1 MNEPRPQR
9 PIGMI
14 SLVCLVIGNMIG
26 ASVYVSSSYAMSD
39 LGDQR
44 VVLLVWALGGLHA
57 MAGAV
62 AYAALAKR
70 MAISGGEYSYLTKCV
85 HPVIGFIAGWI
96 SLLAGFTA
104 PIAATALLF
113 GVYITGTG
121 ADSIETRTAGTLA
134 IVVAAVMHCVNLRAG
149 SWVNNGVVFVKLF
162 FVALF
167 ILSGLFYI
175 YSGPLPFSPSD
186 TVAGNASGTQTLWQ
200 LVSSPGMST
209 KIVLSL
215 FWISLAYTGFNAS
228 IYIAGEVDGRIEA
241 KLGDD
246 GHGAPDGGVAV
257 TAQHSEA
264 AELQY
269 KPIVGRSMIVA
280 CVLVTAVYL
289 LINYVFLYA
298 LPTDKIIS
306 GRENFASDVA
316 YNVGG
321 DWMRSIMRAVIALS
335 GATSILAMV
344 ATGPR
349 VYAQMAA
356 DGKLPK
362 FFDSQDDAPRL
373 AILFQAAL
381 SCVVVWITYLKQL
394 IEYLGL
400 TLSACGALAICT
412 LWISRKQLTKRYPIR
427 WYEHVCAAIYVGV
440 AVVLLWYAGMMKR
453 EQFMYCVGTFAS
465 GIVIYFVAKLIEKRN

>member
-1 MNEPRPQR
+1 MN
-9 PIGMI
+9 
-14 SLVCLVIGNMIG
+14 
-26 ASVYVSSSYAMSD
+26 D

-44 VVLLVWALGGLHA
+44 VVLFVWTLGGLHA
-57 MAGAV
+57 IAGAV

-70 MAISGGEYSYLTKCV
+70 MAISGGEYSYLTKSV

-113 GVYITGTG
+113 GVYVTNQS
-121 ADSIETRTAGTLA
+121 ADSFETRTAGTLA
-134 IVVAAVMHCVNLRAG
+134 IAVAAIMHCVNLRAG
-149 SWVNNGVVFVKLF
+149 SWLNNGVVMAKLF
-162 FVALF
+162 FIAIF

-175 YSGPLPFSPSD
+175 FSGPLPFSPID
-186 TVAGNASGTQTLWQ
+186 TVAGNPHGTKSLWE
-200 LVSSPGMST
+200 LLSSPGMST
-209 KIVLSL
+209 KIILSL

-228 IYIAGEVDGRIEA
+228 IYIAGEVDGN
-241 KLGDD
+241 LDSSND
-246 GHGAPDGGVAV
+246 YDTNSNPQSPTQS
-257 TAQHSEA
+257 TAR
-264 AELQY
+264 Y
-269 KPIVGRSMIVA
+269 KPIVGRSMIIA
-280 CVLVTAVYL
+280 CLLVTAIYL
-289 LINYVFLYA
+289 SINYVFLYA

-321 DWMRSIMRAVIALS
+321 TWMRSLMRAVIALS
-335 GATSILAMV
+335 SATSILAMV

-356 DGKLPK
+356 DGKLPR
-362 FFDSQDDAPRL
+362 FFASDNSTPRL
-373 AILFQAAL
+373 AIILQAAL
-381 SCVVVWITYLKQL
+381 SCLVVWITYLKEL

-412 LWISRKQLTKRYPIR
+412 LWLSRKQLAARYPIR
-427 WYEHVCAAIYVGV
+427 WYEHFCAAVYVGV
-440 AVVLLWYAGMMKR
+440 AITLLWYAGMMKR

-465 GIVIYFVAKLIEKRN
+465 GIVIYFVARMFEKRS